1 MTKFGFWTLLFPMG
15 QVSIKFYYFS
25 QKQRLN
31 SIRKTKKK
39 ILGSIAWSKY
49 HHPKSQKIDFHA
61 VHACIFKCQL
71 VMFSFSEIRYS
82 YVTFKVKIPNGYPC
96 PFIKMLFKVAHLIK
110 TCCKKIPVKSVLE
123 SQNLH
128 LPSENIK
135 PIGSLCCF

>member
-1 MTKFGFWTLLFPMG
+1 MFG
-15 QVSIKFYYFS
+15 
-25 QKQRLN
+25 
-31 SIRKTKKK
+31 
-39 ILGSIAWSKY
+39 
-49 HHPKSQKIDFHA
+49 
-61 VHACIFKCQL
+61 
-71 VMFSFSEIRYS
+71 FSEIRYS